1 MGYERAK
8 HIRVDCPL
16 GMRLFSAIKDLETEP
31 KRAGAIWLFSLVQD
45 VLPPT
50 EASSSGVLGQP
61 PFRLHQ
67 AFDLD

>member
-1 MGYERAK
+1 
-8 HIRVDCPL
+8 
-16 GMRLFSAIKDLETEP
+16 MRLFSAIKDLDLETER